1 MWKFICVFLLC
12 AGLSVDV
19 SAQDD
24 KENARRILESLK
36 NLDDSKAVRE
46 YNEYN
51 RKYRR
56 GMNFQNRVLRN
67 VGYRPI
73 ITWIPEGVG
82 MHVGP
87 VTVSPDRRYVRF
99 GVNFGFYSIKGFDT
113 FSIRR

>member
-12 AGLSVDV
+12 VGLSVDV

-24 KENARRILESLK
+24 KENARRILESL
-36 NLDDSKAVRE
+36 NSLDDSKAVRE
-46 YNEYN
+46 YNAWKN
-51 RKYRR
+51 KYKHFHRR
-56 GMNFQNRVLRN
+56 PRN

-82 MHVGP
+82 MSVGP

-99 GVNFGFYSIKGFDT
+99 GASFGFYSIKGVDT
-113 FSIRR
+113 FTFRR